1 MIKEFFNRMIKRGG
15 KQIDFGAIGLTDYTN
30 LNQRYRKQN
39 KKMSI
44 IEQIFNKHHTYYK
57 CVGVETIKQQAS
69 QYKQVSDAYQGRVI
83 FELLQNA
90 IDKAQSNI
98 LISVENWNGISYLL
112 VANDGCQFTFDSAYN
127 YENGGDNK
135 RCDFQS
141 LCSIATSTKNASTN
155 IGNKGVGFKSV
166 FSISHHATVYT
177 KGKIMPQDDTQD
189 INFTIRDTFNDPEEL
204 VSLNFAEASF
214 KLKSVK
220 KEKSSLAIPGYYFPI
235 YKKERPKRISEL
247 FDMGYITVI
256 SIPLDDLNK
265 ELVTRRI
272 NEIQKFQF
280 NFICEKD
287 SFKNKDISIKFTID
301 NLDINLTK
309 ASKSPIVISRRIS
322 DNALQLAQKAGLQIS
337 NDSKVSV
344 CFRTKEQIQE
354 GHGYIYNYM
363 PTEKMSFLS
372 NVDLNA
378 DFQTSVDRKTIKLNN
393 GEDEPI
399 GQYNYALM
407 MECLK
412 LYRDALLDKKI
423 LSDQLFS
430 WDHVQMASMW
440 LEDQERKLLR
450 EVFKKSDI
458 HFSKFVTELLR
469 NRQTSMASSDEY
481 IIFYQ
486 FILKS
491 IEQFHFYN
499 DRKDYYKGLAQK
511 VGESIKVSGLKF
523 LPDCQCTGKSEI
535 LFRSEESS
543 LDLSSSIPIE
553 ITSFKIEGSEY
564 SESLRKGLGIN
575 DFNNIYEVF
584 KLFKQCDQNG
594 KYNDNGFI
602 SEDEQIKI
610 IASVGKLI
618 SMSRVDISNINS
630 AWRFK
635 NLTEEMLQD
644 KKDYSTKT
652 RAGFA
657 LSTLFYK
664 TKNGKYKPAQLLR
677 KDDIDLQFL
686 SKIEKQVNN
695 TIEINYLLLITGV
708 SLSKYYYVDKRLYRA
723 ISEGF
728 DFIPRLL
735 SSKNSS
741 YSEMIENVR
750 IVSDNKRYPPAIVNE
765 NYSFFKNIQRTHSNN
780 KELNSLHVGN
790 YEDMPREYGYVL
802 KEQLKYVCQSISKQN
817 SYCKSEL
824 LRFYQKY
831 FKQLY
836 QHEIVMVKEG
846 TEIRICGKEE
856 NYIIVSD
863 RIILNT
869 DGFKKPVLCY
879 IPSKNWPEDLDEEL
893 KYRFKNV
900 TLHIDM
906 DQSEETDYPLSV
918 GEKLNQKVQAQIMLK
933 VSRSKMTDRD
943 YEDDAE
949 QRKRIFALFQKISI
963 KEYHNLVGYCYLE
976 NERIKIER
984 LPYFMDEDNLYVEVT
999 DDDKKS
1005 KNNVAQAL
1013 SFSLF
1018 STNALSDIIELVLFS
1033 NCWIDDTAMNSILR
1047 THDSDCYDYTF
1058 DHQEIIDNVVEKLP
1072 SDEEKNWDGVD
1083 DYDQININSGNN
1095 YNSKKDNTIK
1105 AIFDSSQKLKTAVT
1119 PRMAEIGKNGEM
1131 IVVKGIVKKFMSEY
1145 PIEQRKDAIA
1155 KINLYLQNQGFKM
1168 IELKDDQRFDT
1179 ISNIAPL
1186 LWYTSQN
1193 KYAHF
1198 DVVTIE
1204 KGIVKLIEIKSTEG
1218 NNLFRLSKTEAN
1230 IAIGRLDNYCLYRVQ
1245 QNTHTIINYGNPFY
1259 EQLMTMT
1266 DTGLTIKASGY
1277 DVITG
1282 NR

>member
-1 MIKEFFNRMIKRGG
+1 MN
-15 KQIDFGAIGLTDYTN
+15 
-30 LNQRYRKQN
+30 
-39 KKMSI
+39 I
-44 IEQIFNKHHTYYK
+44 IEQIFNNHHKYYNSI
-57 CVGVETIKQQAS
+57 GVETIKQQAS

-90 IDKAQSNI
+90 IDKALNKV

-112 VANDGCQFTFDSAYN
+112 VANDGSQFTFDSAYN
-127 YENGGDNK
+127 YENGGYNK

-166 FSISHHATVYT
+166 FSISPHATVYT
-177 KGKIMPQDDTQD
+177 KGKIMPQDETQD
-189 INFTIRDTFNDPEEL
+189 INFTIHDTFNDPDEL
-204 VSLNFAEASF
+204 ISLNFVEASS
-214 KLKSVK
+214 KLQAVK
-220 KEKSSLAIPGYYFPI
+220 KEKESLAIPGYYFPI
-235 YKKERPKRISEL
+235 YQKERPKRISEL
-247 FDMGYITVI
+247 FDMGYVTAI
-256 SIPLDDLNK
+256 SIPLDDSNK

-272 NEIQKFQF
+272 NEIKKFQF
-280 NFICEKD
+280 NFVCEKD
-287 SFKNKDISIKFTID
+287 SFKNKDISIKFRID
-301 NLDINLTK
+301 NSDIK
-309 ASKSPIVISRRIS
+309 SIRVCKSPIIISRRIS
-322 DNALQLAQKAGLQIS
+322 DNTFHLAQKAGLQIS
-337 NDSKVSV
+337 KDSKVSV

-354 GHGYIYNYM
+354 CHGYIYNYM
-363 PTEKMSFLS
+363 PTEKVSFLS

-407 MECLK
+407 IECLK
-412 LYRDALLDKKI
+412 LYIDALLDKKI

-430 WDHVQMASMW
+430 WDHVQMINMW
-440 LEDQERKLLR
+440 LEDQEKKLLK
-450 EVFKKSDI
+450 EVFCKSEI
-458 HFSKFVTELLR
+458 HFTNFVTELLR
-469 NRQTSMASSDEY
+469 NRQTSMTSSYEY
-481 IIFYQ
+481 TIFYQ

-499 DRKDYYKGLAQK
+499 ENKYYYNGLAQK
-511 VGESIKVSGLKF
+511 TGECIKVSGLKF
-523 LPDCQCTGKSEI
+523 LPDCQCTGKKEI
-535 LFRSEESS
+535 LFRAEETS
-543 LDLSSSIPIE
+543 LNLSRSIPIE
-553 ITSFKIEGSEY
+553 ITSFKIERSEY
-564 SESLRKGLGIN
+564 SESLKKGLDIN
-575 DFNNIYEVF
+575 NFNNIYEVF

-594 KYNDNGFI
+594 IYNDNGFI

-618 SMSRVDISNINS
+618 SISRIDMSNINS

-635 NLTEEMLQD
+635 NLIEEVLQD
-644 KKDYSTKT
+644 KKDYNTKT

-664 TKNGKYKPAQLLR
+664 TKNGKYKPAQLLQ
-677 KDDIDLQFL
+677 KDDIDLLFL
-686 SKIEKQVNN
+686 SKIEKEVNN
-695 TIEINYLLLITGV
+695 TIEINDLLLITGV
-708 SLSKYYYVDKRLYRA
+708 SLSKYYYVDKRLYKT
-723 ISEGF
+723 ISEGL

-750 IVSDNKRYPPAIVNE
+750 IVSDNKRYSPAIVNE
-765 NYSFFKNIQRTHSNN
+765 NYSFFKNIQRTHSNK

-790 YEDMPREYGYVL
+790 YEHMPREFGYVL
-802 KEQLKYVCQSISKQN
+802 KEQLKYVCQSISTQD

-836 QHEIVMVKEG
+836 QHEIIMVKEG
-846 TEIRICGKEE
+846 KEIRICRKDE

-869 DGFKKPVLCY
+869 DEFKKPVLCY
-879 IPSKNWPEDLDEEL
+879 IPSKNWSEDLYQEL
-893 KYRFKNV
+893 KCRFKNV

-906 DQSEETDYPLSV
+906 DQSEETYYPLSI
-918 GEKLNQKVQAQIMLK
+918 GEKLNMKVQAQIILK

-949 QRKRIFALFQKISI
+949 QRKRIFALFKKISV
-963 KEYHNLVGYCYLE
+963 KEYHNLVAYCYLE
-976 NERIKIER
+976 NERIKIEK
-984 LPYFMDEDNLYVEVT
+984 LPYLMNEDNLYVEVT
-999 DDDKKS
+999 EDDKKS

-1013 SFSLF
+1013 SVSLF
-1018 STNALSDIIELVLFS
+1018 STNAFSDIIELVLFS
-1033 NCWIDDTAMNSILR
+1033 NCWIDDTAINSILR
-1047 THDSDCYDYTF
+1047 THDSDYNYYHF
-1058 DHQEIIDNVVEKLP
+1058 EHEKNIDNIVDKL
-1072 SDEEKNWDGVD
+1072 SSNEERNWDDVD
-1083 DYDQININSGNN
+1083 DYDQINRNSKNN
-1095 YNSKKDNTIK
+1095 SNLKKDNRINVV
-1105 AIFDSSQKLKTAVT
+1105 FDSSTKIKTAVT
-1119 PRMAEIGKNGEM
+1119 PLMEEIGKNGEM
-1131 IVVKGIVKKFMSEY
+1131 IVVKSIVKKFMSEY

-1155 KINLYLQNQGFKM
+1155 QINLYLQNQGFKM
-1168 IELKDDQRFDT
+1168 IELKDEQRFDT

-1218 NNLFRLSKTEAN
+1218 NNLFRLSKAEAN
-1230 IAIGRLDNYCLYRVQ
+1230 IAIGRLDNYCLYRVK

-1259 EQLMTMT
+1259 EQLMTIT
-1266 DTGLTIKASGY
+1266 DSGLTIKASGY
-1277 DVITG
+1277 DVTTEYW
-1282 NR
+1282 